1 MSNNASQQYL
11 TQQIMTA
18 SPAALMQMLYE
29 KAINSLKEAIKA
41 IEDNQ
46 IEARWKANSRVMEI
60 ISHMQGTLNM
70 EKGGEIAKNLDRLF
84 TYILSRLPRIDF
96 KNDAQVAREIISL
109 LEPLCASWQELAAQ
123 GDKPQREAVRLAEE
137 LAAKAP
143 SRPAAQSAPLSSTQQ
158 PKDATARAGYGS
170 TARPAAPPDDGKRIV
185 LSA

>member
-1 MSNNASQQYL
+1 MSIPASQQYL

-29 KAINSLKEAIKA
+29 KAISSLKEAIKA

-60 ISHMQGTLNM
+60 VSHMQGTLDM

-84 TYILSRLPRIDF
+84 GYILSRLPRIDF
-96 KNDAQVAREIISL
+96 KNDAQVAREVIGL
-109 LEPLCASWQELAAQ
+109 LEPLRASWAELAAQ
-123 GDKPQREAVRLAEE
+123 GDKPQREAAKLAEQF
-137 LAAKAP
+137 AAH
-143 SRPAAQSAPLSSTQQ
+143 PAAPPAGAMPAAP
-158 PKDATARAGYGS
+158 PPAGRPGYGS
-170 TARPAAPPDDGKRIV
+170 SARPAAPPPDESKRIV

>member
-46 IEARWKANSRVMEI
+46 IEARWKANSRVIEI
-60 ISHMQGTLNM
+60 VSHMQGTLDM
-70 EKGGEIAKNLDRLF
+70 EKGGEIAQNLDRLF
-84 TYILSRLPRIDF
+84 AYILSRLPRIDF
-96 KNDAQVAREIISL
+96 KNDAQVAREIIGL
-109 LEPLCASWQELAAQ
+109 LEPLRASWQELAAQ
-123 GDKPQREAVRLAEE
+123 GDKPQREAARIAEE
-137 LAAKAP
+137 IATKAP
-143 SRPAAQSAPLSSTQQ
+143 AQSVARIALPASQQ
-158 PKDATARAGYGS
+158 PNAVAPRTGYGS
-170 TARPAAPPDDGKRIV
+170 SARPTAAPDDGKRIV